1 MSFHFLLLLFP
12 LLIIA
17 TVGHQ
22 SATNKT
28 ASRYILSSI
37 VSWVSLRLWLL
48 GPHMIQLYVWRRE
61 YSQCFS
67 HVYLS
72 VQLKSEQNSD
82 NALYTQPSS
91 ECTPF
96 LFYPLAARCRVS
108 RGDKW
113 QGEREARELTLFS
126 LCRVC
131 VYMCAQVLLIG
142 AKRLSIID
150 FSHQQGSG
158 KQAACSILFTNK
170 KKKRKKVLFRFPGP

>member
-1 MSFHFLLLLFP
+1 MSNIQEDSAGLSRLQSIKYLVKPTIMIIICLSTFCCCCFP
-12 LLIIA
+12 FFIIA

-72 VQLKSEQNSD
+72 VQLKIEQNSD
-82 NALYTQPSS
+82 NALYTHSPAQSVHR
-91 ECTPF
+91 F
-96 LFYPLAARCRVS
+96 FFILRQLVAVS
-108 RGDKW
+108 H
-113 QGEREARELTLFS
+113 AVTN
-126 LCRVC
+126 
-131 VYMCAQVLLIG
+131 
-142 AKRLSIID
+142 
-150 FSHQQGSG
+150 GS
-158 KQAACSILFTNK
+158 
-170 KKKRKKVLFRFPGP
+170 